1 MPHVYNRV
9 QKVAEMRRKSTKLST
24 QKKSKTPHLFDEI
37 RQPASG
43 DYILIPR
50 VSSERR
56 AYIPIGFFSS
66 DIISSDRNFILP
78 NGTLYEFAIL
88 TSIMHNDWM
97 RLVAMRLKSD
107 YSYGNK
113 IVYNTFP
120 WPDVTEIQR
129 ESIIALAKMV
139 LLTRENYPESTLAEL
154 YDPLKMP
161 ADLLNAHQVLDEAVD
176 RLYRDKPFKDATE
189 RLSCL
194 LERYEL
200 LAKA

>member
-1 MPHVYNRV
+1 
-9 QKVAEMRRKSTKLST
+9 
-24 QKKSKTPHLFDEI
+24 
-37 RQPASG
+37 
-43 DYILIPR
+43 
-50 VSSERR
+50 
-56 AYIPIGFFSS
+56 
-66 DIISSDRNFILP
+66 
-78 NGTLYEFAIL
+78 
-88 TSIMHNDWM
+88 
-97 RLVAMRLKSD
+97 MRLKSD